1 MIAEPIKTLLGAEL
15 TGQVEAALKGKGKN
29 GADFDLITETGK
41 NTVPLETHQQL
52 QAQLTRL
59 QKTTAL
65 KLGLGAGVHDPE
77 DIISRLDLDKLEL
90 DEQGNLMTKLEDLI
104 APIRE
109 SKPYLFKEPP
119 KQELNLQGAV
129 PGQVSAQN
137 TADASEQQLNDA
149 FGLKGE

>member
-1 MIAEPIKTLLGAEL
+1 MIADSIKILLGEEL
-15 TGQVEAALKGKGKN
+15 SQQVEAALKGKGEK
-29 GADFDLITETGK
+29 GADFDLITENGK

-52 QAQLTRL
+52 QSQLAHL

-77 DIISRLDLDKLEL
+77 DIISRIDLDKLEL
-90 DEQGNLMTKLEDLI
+90 DDRGNLKAQLEELI

-119 KQELNLQGAV
+119 KQELKLQGAV
-129 PGQVSAQN
+129 PGQVGAQN
-137 TADASEQQLNDA
+137 NADASEQQLNDA